1 MTDLVAH
8 ARSAGYSNPRLE
20 LFDVPGTDIS
30 MSSRRWVKINPF
42 NTGINPVTFQVDP
55 QDDFLD
61 LNESFF
67 EVEFTAKKSNNTN
80 LLAADVMGLANNLA
94 HTLFKQI
101 NVRLNGTL
109 ISPQTDTYHLKA
121 YIETILNNDREDG
134 DTLLTPHGWYN
145 CLGVPDDGDGD
156 ELTQNQLDPAHADYA
171 ELPQDLQNLVQ
182 GRIQFLA
189 GKRVTLRF
197 KPYLEVFQLS
207 KLLVPG
213 VQIQIEMYFNPP
225 AMWTVR
231 WDGANTLRLTEADVS
246 VRLNLCQVRV
256 TPSIYMGLMNELTRG
271 KKVATYPTVRGEIRT
286 YSHPNDNRHFE
297 CNNPFHNILPN
308 RLIVVLMEQ
317 AAFNGSVVHSPFNF
331 GKFHLA
337 TIKQLV
343 RGEEYPYET
352 LELQHDG
359 DSKDQRGYYRFLQA
373 SGALCRG
380 KGNMVRKVDWGHAKR
395 CNLYVFDNTANGC
408 LDSDVLN
415 PKQSG
420 ELRLV
425 IDFGGNPGQNLTI
438 LLYGEFEN
446 LMEINDNKVVT
457 YDVYQ

>member
-8 ARSAGYSNPRLE
+8 ARSESYSNPRLE

-61 LNESFF
+61 LSESFF
-67 EVEFTAKKSNNTN
+67 EVEFVAKKSDNTN

-121 YIETILNNDREDG
+121 YIETILNHDRDDG
-134 DTLLTPHGWYN
+134 ETILTPHGWYN
-145 CLGVPDDGDGD
+145 CLGVPNDGNAD
-156 ELTQNQLDPAHADYA
+156 ELTQNQLDPTHNDYA
-171 ELPQDLQNLVQ
+171 ALTQDLKNVVQ
-182 GRIQFLA
+182 GRLQFLA

-197 KPYLEVFQLS
+197 KPYLEVFHLS

-231 WDGANTLRLTEADVS
+231 WAGAGTLRLTEADVS

-331 GKFHLA
+331 GKFNLA

-380 KGNMVRKVDWGHAKR
+380 KGNMIRKVDWGHDKR

-425 IDFGGNPGQNLTI
+425 IDFGANPGQNLTI

>member
-67 EVEFTAKKSNNTN
+67 EVEFTAKKSDGTN
-80 LLAADVMGLANNLA
+80 LLEADVMGLANNLA

-121 YIETILNNDREDG
+121 YIETILNNDQDDG
-134 DTLLTPHGWYN
+134 ETILTPHGWYN
-145 CLGVPDDGDGD
+145 CLGLPDDGDPD
-156 ELTQNQLDPAHADYA
+156 ELTQNQLDHTHNDYA
-171 ELPQDLQNLVQ
+171 ALSQDLKNLVQ
-182 GRIQFLA
+182 GRIQFLV

-197 KPYLEVFQLS
+197 KPYLEVFHLS

-231 WDGANTLRLTEADVS
+231 WAGANTLRLLEADVS

-286 YSHPNDNRHFE
+286 YSHPIDNRHFE

-331 GKFHLA
+331 GKFNLA

-380 KGNMVRKVDWGHAKR
+380 KGNMVRKVDWGHGKR

-408 LDSDVLN
+408 LDSPVLN

-425 IDFGGNPGQNLTI
+425 IDFGQNPGQNLTI